1 MRPSDFGRV
10 IVSWSDV
17 EVEQLHRIVTEEA
30 RRRRLVSAKY
40 DPKGDA
46 AGRSVRQPRSDA
58 LDRLATGQVSAIRAA
73 SGAGVKLG
81 TIARQF
87 GLPLATVKRVI
98 RDLTGS

>member
-17 EVEQLHRIVTEEA
+17 EVEQLHRIVTEEV
-30 RRRRLVSAKY
+30 RRRRLVSAKH

-46 AGRSVRQPRSDA
+46 AGGRQRRSDA